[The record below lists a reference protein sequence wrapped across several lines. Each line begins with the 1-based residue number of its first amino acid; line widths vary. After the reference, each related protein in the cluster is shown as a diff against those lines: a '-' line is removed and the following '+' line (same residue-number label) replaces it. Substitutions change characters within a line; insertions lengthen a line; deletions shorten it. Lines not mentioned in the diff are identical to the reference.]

1 LSAVEH
7 PLLGAAVSVA
17 GSEDVLFT
25 SRLSAR
31 SHPWLS
37 DHAVGGRI
45 LLPGTAFVEL
55 AVRAGDEVGCEKLDE
70 LTISAPLVLDGSVQL
85 QVAVRGGDERRAVAI
100 YSRTEDDAPWIEH
113 ASGTL
118 STGSTASDFDATT
131 WPPRAESVDVEGAYE
146 RFADMGFE
154 YGPAFQGL
162 RAVWRDGDDVYAE
175 VTTTEDTAG
184 FGLHPALL
192 DSALHAALLA
202 KDGAGLPFSWEG
214 VSLHATGATE
224 LRVRLRSHG
233 DAMEIALA
241 DTTGQPVATVESLVV
256 RPVAVP
262 QHEIDRDSLFRIE
275 WTPLALPSEAAG
287 NVVVEHVVGDGN
299 VIEST
304 RALTSRVLAKLQ
316 EWIAAERAE
325 RLAFVTREGDLA
337 GQAVWGLVRSA
348 QTEHPGRFVL
358 VDIDDDAV
366 LPQALAADEPQLR
379 VRRGQVLAP
388 RLTRAAG
395 SQEVVWESPV
405 LITGGGGLGGVIA
418 QHLVAEHG
426 VTELIVASRSGK
438 KPDWEVDASVK
449 VVKCDVSDRK
459 ALQRLLKKH
468 TVKSVVH
475 TAGVLDDGVIESL
488 TPEQFDTV
496 MRPKVDAAWHLH
508 ELLPEA
514 RIVLFSSAAGILGGA
529 GQGNYAAANAF
540 LDALAQ
546 HRPNTVSLAWGTW
559 EATVGLTGSLTE
571 ADRERLVRAGMPP
584 ITPAQGTALFDAAVA
599 SGEAVLLPARLDLA
613 TLRTAEVPSLLRGL
627 IRTRARRTVA
637 GSDAATGLAAKL
649 RPLGAVERLDALLDL
664 IRAQVSAVLALE
676 NFDAGRAFRDLGFDS
691 LTAVD
696 LRNRLTAVTGL
707 RLPATLVFDYPTAH
721 VLATFLRDELFGA
734 EDVVVATRTVSDDD
748 PIVVVGM
755 ACRFPGGVSTPED
768 LWQLVLDG
776 TDAISEFPSDRGWD
790 LDSLFSGND
799 IGTSAT
805 RLGGFLHDAGE
816 FDPAFF
822 GMSPREALATD
833 SQQRLLLETAW
844 EAFERAGIDPVSLR
858 GSDTGVFAGVMYN
871 DYAQLLGGEFEGHHG
886 TGSSPSV
893 ASGRVSYVLGLEGP
907 AVTIDTAC
915 SSSLVAMHLAVQSL
929 RTGESSLA
937 LAGGVAVMSTPAT
950 FIEISRQR
958 GVSSDGRCK
967 AFSEGADG
975 TGFSEGA
982 GLLVLERQSDA
993 VRHGHNI
1000 LAVLRGSAV
1009 NQDGASNGLTAPNGP
1024 SQQRVIRAALASAGL
1039 SPADVDAVEAHGT
1052 GTSLGDPIE
1061 AQALLAVYGQERA
1074 EPLYLGSIKS
1084 NIGHTQ
1090 SAAGVAG
1097 VIKMI
1102 MALRHGVLP
1111 QTLHVS
1117 APSSHIEWDAGAVEL
1132 LTSSRDWPALDR
1144 PRRAGV
1150 SSFGISGTNAHVIL
1164 EAPELSDL
1172 PEMMG
1177 MGGGSPQGAGQSG
1190 SILQAGAVPLAV
1202 SAKSAEALRA
1212 QVERI
1217 KALTESG
1224 VPANDIGF
1232 SLAARSRFDQRAVII
1247 GDEVVEGAVLEAG
1260 PGPVFVFP
1268 GQGSQWHGMAVKLLD
1283 EDETFA
1289 RWMAEADRA
1298 IEQHVGWS
1306 VIDTLRGDAELLE
1319 RIEILQ
1325 PALFAIM
1332 ISLAQTWRANG
1343 VEPAAVVGHSQGE
1356 IAAAYIAGAL
1366 SLDQAAAIVV
1376 KRSQLFADELVGNG
1390 AVASIA
1396 LPANEVQKLLPDEL
1410 AIAGVNSPHACTVAG
1425 AVPALEAFVESC
1437 VAKDIRARVIGSTV
1451 ASHCAQ
1457 VDRLRDQILE
1467 LFADITPQ
1475 SSTIPFYSTV
1485 TAERIDTA
1493 NLDAEYW
1500 FQNARQPV
1508 SFAKVVEKLTQDGH
1522 RVLIESSA
1530 HPVLMLPA
1538 QQTAEAANTEIV
1550 AIGSLRRDQG
1560 DKQRFTTS
1568 LAEAWVAGLPVRWQY
1583 PGGRTV
1589 PLPTYPFDRQR
1600 FWPEPLVKDTSDPVD
1615 AEFWELVDNGGL
1627 EDIGVE
1633 REVAHT
1639 LAQWRSRRKSEST
1652 MDSWRYRDQWTPVT
1666 L

>member
-1 LSAVEH
+1 MSLQDAARVVALRSQAVDEALSRRGGMLSVSLPVDEVRPLIARYEERVAVAAVNGPRSTVVAGEVEALAEIVAECVENEVRARMIAVDYASHTPQVEAIRERVLSDLAGIEPRTSTIALYSTVTGEPIDTTIMDAGYWFTNLRQTVEFQNATNALLRDGFRFFVEPSAHPVLTIGVEQTAAETDAVVLGTLRRNEGGPKQLLTALAQAHVSGLNVKWDFSGGKLVDLPTYAFQRQRFWPAGQVRSGDPAGLGLSAVEH

-17 GSEDVLFT
+17 GGEDVLFT
-25 SRLSAR
+25 SRLSAH
-31 SHPWLS
+31 SHPWLK
-37 DHAVGGRI
+37 DHAVSGAV

-85 QVAVRGGDERRAVAI
+85 QVAVRGEENSRAVAI
-100 YSRTEDDAPWIEH
+100 YSRTDDDAPWIEH

-118 STGSTASDFDATT
+118 SSGSTASDFDATA
-131 WPPRAESVDVEGAYE
+131 WPPSAETVDVEGAYE

-175 VTTTEDTAG
+175 VATTEDAAG

-202 KDGAGLPFSWEG
+202 KDGVGLPFSWEG

-256 RPVAVP
+256 RPVALP
-262 QHEIDRDSLFRIE
+262 QNEVDRDSLFRIE
-275 WTPLALPSEAAG
+275 WTPVALPSEAAE

-316 EWIAAERAE
+316 EWITGERAE
-325 RLAFVTREGDLA
+325 RLAFVTRQGDLA

-358 VDIDDDAV
+358 ADIDDDAV
-366 LPQALAADEPQLR
+366 LPQALATDEPQLR
-379 VRRGQVLAP
+379 IRQGQPQAP
-388 RLTRAAG
+388 RLTRAAAAR
-395 SQEVVWESPV
+395 EVVWDSPV

-418 QHLVAEHG
+418 RHLVAEHG
-426 VTELIVASRSGK
+426 VTELILASRSGR
-438 KPDWEVDASVK
+438 KPDWEVDATVK

-496 MRPKVDAAWHLH
+496 LRPKVDAAWHLH

-571 ADRERLVRAGMPP
+571 VDRERLVRAGMPP
-584 ITPAQGTALFDAAVA
+584 ITPAQGTALFDAALA
-599 SGEAVLLPARLDLA
+599 SGDAVVLPARLDLA
-613 TLRTAEVPSLLRGL
+613 TLRAQGEVPSLLRGL

-649 RPLGAVERLDALLDL
+649 RPLGETERLDALLDL

-676 NFDAGRAFRDLGFDS
+676 GFDAGRAFRDLGFDS

-721 VLATFLRDELFGA
+721 VLAAFLRDELFGA
-734 EDVVVATRTVSDDD
+734 DDVVVATRTVSSDDD

-768 LWQLVLDG
+768 LWRLVLDG
-776 TDAISEFPSDRGWD
+776 ADAISEFPSDRGWD

-915 SSSLVAMHLAVQSL
+915 SSS
-929 RTGESSLA
+929 
-937 LAGGVAVMSTPAT
+937 
-950 FIEISRQR
+950 
-958 GVSSDGRCK
+958 
-967 AFSEGADG
+967 
-975 TGFSEGA
+975 
-982 GLLVLERQSDA
+982 
-993 VRHGHNI
+993 
-1000 LAVLRGSAV
+1000 
-1009 NQDGASNGLTAPNGP
+1009 
-1024 SQQRVIRAALASAGL
+1024 
-1039 SPADVDAVEAHGT
+1039 
-1052 GTSLGDPIE
+1052 
-1061 AQALLAVYGQERA
+1061 
-1074 EPLYLGSIKS
+1074 
-1084 NIGHTQ
+1084 
-1090 SAAGVAG
+1090 
-1097 VIKMI
+1097 
-1102 MALRHGVLP
+1102 
-1111 QTLHVS
+1111 
-1117 APSSHIEWDAGAVEL
+1117 
-1132 LTSSRDWPALDR
+1132 
-1144 PRRAGV
+1144 
-1150 SSFGISGTNAHVIL
+1150 
-1164 EAPELSDL
+1164 
-1172 PEMMG
+1172 
-1177 MGGGSPQGAGQSG
+1177 
-1190 SILQAGAVPLAV
+1190 
-1202 SAKSAEALRA
+1202 
-1212 QVERI
+1212 
-1217 KALTESG
+1217 
-1224 VPANDIGF
+1224 
-1232 SLAARSRFDQRAVII
+1232 
-1247 GDEVVEGAVLEAG
+1247 
-1260 PGPVFVFP
+1260 
-1268 GQGSQWHGMAVKLLD
+1268 
-1283 EDETFA
+1283 
-1289 RWMAEADRA
+1289 
-1298 IEQHVGWS
+1298 
-1306 VIDTLRGDAELLE
+1306 
-1319 RIEILQ
+1319 
-1325 PALFAIM
+1325 
-1332 ISLAQTWRANG
+1332 
-1343 VEPAAVVGHSQGE
+1343 
-1356 IAAAYIAGAL
+1356 
-1366 SLDQAAAIVV
+1366 
-1376 KRSQLFADELVGNG
+1376 
-1390 AVASIA
+1390 
-1396 LPANEVQKLLPDEL
+1396 
-1410 AIAGVNSPHACTVAG
+1410 
-1425 AVPALEAFVESC
+1425 
-1437 VAKDIRARVIGSTV
+1437 
-1451 ASHCAQ
+1451 
-1457 VDRLRDQILE
+1457 
-1467 LFADITPQ
+1467 
-1475 SSTIPFYSTV
+1475 
-1485 TAERIDTA
+1485 
-1493 NLDAEYW
+1493 
-1500 FQNARQPV
+1500 
-1508 SFAKVVEKLTQDGH
+1508 
-1522 RVLIESSA
+1522 
-1530 HPVLMLPA
+1530 
-1538 QQTAEAANTEIV
+1538 
-1550 AIGSLRRDQG
+1550 
-1560 DKQRFTTS
+1560 
-1568 LAEAWVAGLPVRWQY
+1568 
-1583 PGGRTV
+1583 
-1589 PLPTYPFDRQR
+1589 
-1600 FWPEPLVKDTSDPVD
+1600 
-1615 AEFWELVDNGGL
+1615 
-1627 EDIGVE
+1627 
-1633 REVAHT
+1633 
-1639 LAQWRSRRKSEST
+1639 
-1652 MDSWRYRDQWTPVT
+1652 
-1666 L
+1666 